1 MENIPSYLKWAIT
14 ALAITGT
21 IFNINHKRVCFLIW
35 MVSNA
40 SLSAYNFYI
49 WEFPQGTLFFVY
61 LCLVFGVGLK
71 GGKNVK

>member
-61 LCLVFGVGLK
+61 LCFSVWGWVK
-71 GGKNVK
+71 GRKKC